1 MEPTTLEEY
10 KELVKDLNKKLKKTE
25 QKNYEL
31 ALRYA
36 DKTKMT
42 DKEMKAYLIEQSAH
56 INHMAVKIQKVW
68 KGYHQRLNFKEELKI
83 IASSIVRAPMK
94 INTNETALAEILKA
108 VQKIGRI
115 LMLLFNIRSQFRDVI
130 SVL

>member
-1 MEPTTLEEY
+1 MEPTTIEGY

-56 INHMAVKIQKVW
+56 INRMAVKIQKVW
-68 KGYHQRLNFKEELKI
+68 RGYNQRLKFKAELKN
-83 IASSIVRAPMK
+83 IASSNVRTPMK
-94 INTNETALAEILKA
+94 INTNETALMEILKA
-108 VQKIGRI
+108 VQKIGTFHQFI
-115 LMLLFNIRSQFRDVI
+115 LNVRSQFGNALQI
-130 SVL
+130 M